1 MGPDLHVIS
10 KYILLVNIFIR
21 VFMYPMTPEDL
32 TYNLAATA
40 ALFEPVL
47 TEVREKFSICHKLGF
62 YNPIS

>member
-1 MGPDLHVIS
+1 MKNVTATIAILLCDDIDVIS
-10 KYILLVNIFIR
+10 NFHLYLIFIR

-47 TEVREKFSICHKLGF
+47 TEV
-62 YNPIS
+62 

>member
-1 MGPDLHVIS
+1 
-10 KYILLVNIFIR
+10 
-21 VFMYPMTPEDL
+21 MYPMTPEDL

-47 TEVREKFSICHKLGF
+47 TEVREELSLCHKLGF